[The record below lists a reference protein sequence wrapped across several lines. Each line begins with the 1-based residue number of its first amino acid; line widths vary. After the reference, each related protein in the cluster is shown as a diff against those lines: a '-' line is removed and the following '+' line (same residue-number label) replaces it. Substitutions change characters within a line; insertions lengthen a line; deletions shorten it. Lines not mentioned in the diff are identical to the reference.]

1 MWGSGL
7 SPCCSLGELFC
18 CLKISLQRT
27 RLPQT
32 AFLPFGQAVLPR
44 ITDSIWGENDQ
55 YIRLDAQCENR
66 PLSLGINNQPG
77 WAAYVLG
84 ENTLL
89 QRYVHSEGVWY
100 PNHGCS
106 FRASITGNCL
116 QLETFSPLY
125 NGWNR
130 GNTIRHAEN
139 YSCFRRLKTP
149 ASPMR
154 RKSMVSG
161 KSEIEPCIAIK
172 VPAPF
177 EPVWGLS
184 SFRTF
189 QLMLSLTARSPMARS
204 AAGAFE

>member
-44 ITDSIWGENDQ
+44 ITDSIWGKT
-55 YIRLDAQCENR
+55 
-66 PLSLGINNQPG
+66 INISGWMPNAKIVLCLWESTTSPG

-125 NGWNR
+125 WVEP

-139 YSCFRRLKTP
+139 YSLFQTPENAGFTNEAKIHGFLENLK
-149 ASPMR
+149 
-154 RKSMVSG
+154 
-161 KSEIEPCIAIK
+161 
-172 VPAPF
+172 
-177 EPVWGLS
+177 
-184 SFRTF
+184 
-189 QLMLSLTARSPMARS
+189 
-204 AAGAFE
+204 